1 MTPWRWAALLLFL
14 VAWFTAA
21 GTAVRTVSRIWLRH
35 WVESRLKA
43 GVAGYVYIERP
54 QRLLAAAGAGVSL
67 AVFLGGMLLGR
78 EGVSL
83 GPRFPALVLGA
94 GLVVLLA
101 GQVVPRAVARRWA
114 QRLVPVLLPALRV
127 VDLLMAPF
135 AAVARRV
142 TRALMPEAARE
153 SEAAPRDGIRDLLR
167 EGELEGVGERE
178 EMAIISGVVDF
189 AGKTA
194 ADVMTPRDETFAVPA
209 ALPPEEMARRVSAAG
224 YSRVPVYADS
234 LDDVRGM
241 VHVFDLLKADG
252 RHTPALRPVAST
264 RAGKPCNELLAEML
278 RVRRHLAVV
287 RDDAGRTLGIVTLE
301 DLLEELVG
309 DIRDE
314 HDEPDP
320 PPATP
325 PVEPAAT
332 DATAGAP
339 PTIRGAAD
347 GPPPPTPTVPDR
359 DRSRTTL
366 P

>member
-1 MTPWRWAALLLFL
+1 VTPWRWAALLLFL

-43 GVAGYVYIERP
+43 GASGYVYIERP

-78 EGVSL
+78 AGVSV
-83 GPRFPALVLGA
+83 GPRFPLLVLGA
-94 GLVVLLA
+94 GMVVLLA

-142 TRALMPEAARE
+142 TRAVMPDAARE
-153 SEAAPRDGIRDLLR
+153 SEEAPRDGIRDQLR

-194 ADVMTPRDETFAVPA
+194 ADVMTPRAEMFAVPVD
-209 ALPPEEMARRVSAAG
+209 LPPGETARQVAAAG
-224 YSRVPVYADS
+224 YSRVPVYRGT
-234 LDDVRGM
+234 LDDVLGM
-241 VHVFDLLKADG
+241 VHVFDLLKIDG
-252 RHTPALRPVAST
+252 HQAPALRPVAAT

-278 RVRRHLAVV
+278 RVRRHLAIV
-287 RDDAGRTLGIVTLE
+287 RDDAGHTLGVVSLE

-314 HDEPDP
+314 HDEPGPAPLDP
-320 PPATP
+320 FA
-325 PVEPAAT
+325 EPAA
-332 DATAGAP
+332 AP
-339 PTIRGAAD
+339 SAEPSALS
-347 GPPPPTPTVPDR
+347 PDR
-359 DRSRTTL
+359 PRST
-366 P
+366 PP